1 MIDLKQMKGKEAVSP
16 VIAVVLMIAVA
27 TSITIVIFAWASGFV
42 GGRATAESPDAEQIF
57 LEEMSRSGTSV
68 TVYLRNMETSS
79 IYLDTIYVN
88 GQLRATNVS
97 ASISANGVSL
107 LDLSALISANG
118 GDGTFYV
125 GDQVQLVT
133 VNGTQIRFLVK

>member
-1 MIDLKQMKGKEAVSP
+1 MIDLKQMKGKKAVSP

-27 TSITIVIFAWASGFV
+27 VSITVVIFAWASGFV
-42 GGRATAESPDAEQIF
+42 GGHATAESPDAEQII
-57 LEEMSRSGTSV
+57 LEEMSRSGTNV
-68 TVYLRNMETSS
+68 TVYLRNMESSS
-79 IYLDTIYVN
+79 IYLDTVYVN
-88 GQLRATNVS
+88 GQLRATNIS
-97 ASISANGVSL
+97 TSISANGVSL
-107 LDLSALISANG
+107 LDLSAIISASG